1 MNLTQLNV
9 LLTAFLERFCL
20 LLKLDNFM
28 NLEVDEEDDDAEVNT
43 GSRSRDEISFLVE
56 NEKSGSHDRGF
67 GGAGKVFNF
76 FFFKFRL

>member
-1 MNLTQLNV
+1 
-9 LLTAFLERFCL
+9 
-20 LLKLDNFM
+20 M

-67 GGAGKVFNF
+67 GGAEKVLNCYSGLDSRYII
-76 FFFKFRL
+76 KFRL